1 MNIKIN
7 PTNIKLLEQQQ
18 KDLEKNLKSLERVTR
33 YYGDKADL
41 TVTIGKVTS
50 QQQTGKIFFAEANFA
65 VPGKDIIYKA
75 KGESIEEVTKELKNN
90 LKNLI
95 AKDKELKTGRFRR
108 MARLFKKKFHF

>member
-7 PTNIKLLEQQQ
+7 PTNIKLLDQQQ
-18 KDLEKNLKSLERVTR
+18 EYLEKNLKSLEKVTG

-50 QQQTGKIFFAEANFA
+50 QQQTGEIFFAEANFA
-65 VPGKDIIYKA
+65 VPGKDIIHKV
-75 KGESIEEVTKELKNN
+75 KGENIEEVTKKLKNN

-108 MARLFKKKFHF
+108 MARLLKNKFHF